1 MNLEQSEA
9 LAVNLEQA
17 AQDKVTLQKRL
28 QDSLEKEGKQDYLYK
43 RNHQSLFFYIILSF
57 NCYLIAEEQMRKV
70 CNLEELLKRLERSVT
85 KLEAENATLK
95 QLDDLPAA
103 TRASIIKATD
113 TKVFHGQEE
122 VEKLKQQ
129 LQTLKEDVT
138 VEKQTAKQAQLAL
151 WKKEKELSDANL
163 DKRIAGREAKRAE
176 DKVKT
181 LQEERQRLQDKL
193 SGKAKEEEENSKKLL
208 KELNIAKT
216 SLNDIT
222 KEASRNKMQADSAQR
237 VYIY

>member
-1 MNLEQSEA
+1 
-9 LAVNLEQA
+9 
-17 AQDKVTLQKRL
+17 
-28 QDSLEKEGKQDYLYK
+28 
-43 RNHQSLFFYIILSF
+43 
-57 NCYLIAEEQMRKV
+57 MRKV
-70 CNLEELLKRLERSVT
+70 CNLEELLKRLEHSVT

-95 QLDDLPAA
+95 QLDEVPAA
-103 TRASIIKATD
+103 TRAAIIQATD
-113 TKVFHGQEE
+113 TKVFRGHED

-129 LQTLKEDVT
+129 LQTLREDVT

-163 DKRIAGREAKRAE
+163 DKRIAVREAKRAE

-181 LQEERQRLQDKL
+181 LQEERQKLQEKL

-237 VYIY
+237 VCIYCILIKNSFLLKFF

>member
-1 MNLEQSEA
+1 
-9 LAVNLEQA
+9 
-17 AQDKVTLQKRL
+17 
-28 QDSLEKEGKQDYLYK
+28 
-43 RNHQSLFFYIILSF
+43 
-57 NCYLIAEEQMRKV
+57 MRKV
-70 CNLEELLKRLERSVT
+70 CNLEELLKRLEYSVT

-95 QLDDLPAA
+95 QLDEVPAA
-103 TRASIIKATD
+103 TRAAIIEATD
-113 TKVFHGQEE
+113 TKVFDGQEE

-129 LQTLKEDVT
+129 LQTLREEIT

-163 DKRIAGREAKRAE
+163 DKRIAVREAKRAE

-181 LQEERQRLQDKL
+181 LQEEKQKLHEKL
-193 SGKAKEEEENSKKLL
+193 SDKAKEEEENSKKLL
-208 KELNIAKT
+208 KELNIART

-237 VYIY
+237 VYVIIYIY

>member
-1 MNLEQSEA
+1 
-9 LAVNLEQA
+9 
-17 AQDKVTLQKRL
+17 
-28 QDSLEKEGKQDYLYK
+28 
-43 RNHQSLFFYIILSF
+43 
-57 NCYLIAEEQMRKV
+57 MRKV
-70 CNLEELLKRLERSVT
+70 CNLEELLKRLEHSVT

-95 QLDDLPAA
+95 QLDEIPAA
-103 TRASIIKATD
+103 ARAAIIETSD
-113 TKVFHGQEE
+113 TKVFHGHEE

-129 LQTLKEDVT
+129 IQTLREDMT

-163 DKRIAGREAKRAE
+163 DKRIAVREAKRAE
-176 DKVKT
+176 EKVKT
-181 LQEERQRLQDKL
+181 LQEEKQKLQEKL
-193 SGKAKEEEENSKKLL
+193 NNKVKEEEENSKKLL

-237 VYIY
+237 VCLLYIYIKKLFKFFY